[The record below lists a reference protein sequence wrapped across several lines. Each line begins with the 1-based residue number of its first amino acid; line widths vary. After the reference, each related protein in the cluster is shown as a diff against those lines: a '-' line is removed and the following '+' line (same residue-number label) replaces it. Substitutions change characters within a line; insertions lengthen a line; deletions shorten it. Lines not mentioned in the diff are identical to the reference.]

1 MTEPQGFDPTK
12 FKLITRNVLTEY
24 KELLNDLARVQ
35 RSMKE
40 EDHPFAQAREYK
52 RALNATKLD
61 KIFAKPFIGNLAG
74 HPDGVT
80 CITRTGNEISYMAS
94 GGYDGEVRVWNVGT
108 NNVCILFKHMTQF
121 VKELV
126 FLQQKYHILL
136 HVQLIIHVNYGHYQ
150 FLQKKIVNQQKAPL
164 MTYNHEIP
172 FSCIDTRRG
181 TEDFCTGTSEGLDLW
196 TFSRNE
202 IVQHYDTETD
212 GVLGCKI
219 SPTENN
225 VVGITGGNRSII
237 LIDLRANTPIKTVYG
252 VRRYNDLSWNP
263 QQVYMFTACS
273 DDWNLYTYDIRRLNE
288 ARTIH
293 KGHLGPV
300 LTVDYSPTGR
310 EFATGSYDKCIRI
323 YNEWCG
329 YARDCYHTQRM
340 QKVFN
345 VCYSGDGHYIF
356 SGSDE
361 GNIRIWKAFAS
372 ESTKIKDKREI
383 AKLNYLNGLK
393 KKYKDMPEIRRIA
406 NHIHLPKE
414 LMHTKTIRDTMILS
428 EKKKELNRKKHAK
441 KERKTKKE
449 KEENG
454 NEN

>member
-24 KELLNDLARVQ
+24 KELPNDLARVQ

-108 NNVCILFKHMTQF
+108 KQCLYTIQAHDTVCKGISVSTTKIPYIVTCSTDHTCKLWPLSISTEEDSKPA
-121 VKELV
+121 K
-126 FLQQKYHILL
+126 
-136 HVQLIIHVNYGHYQ
+136 VN
-150 FLQKKIVNQQKAPL
+150 APL

-172 FSCIDTRRG
+172 FSCIDTRRE

-449 KEENG
+449 KEEN
-454 NEN
+454 EE